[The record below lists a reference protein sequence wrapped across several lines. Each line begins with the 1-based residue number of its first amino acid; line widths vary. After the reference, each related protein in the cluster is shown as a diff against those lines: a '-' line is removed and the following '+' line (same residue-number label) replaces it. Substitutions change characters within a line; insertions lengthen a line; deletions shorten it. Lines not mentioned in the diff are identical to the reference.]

1 MISYRHRLVSLPALG
16 LLLPAVL
23 AGGCSSTDDTATV
36 AVPSPD
42 ARTSGHCRKLDGAL
56 PDKLDGLDRS
66 DPEPDSEFTAGWGG
80 SAIILRCGVPQPAKM
95 LEENPPSTTVDGQG
109 WLVEEPGDGSYR
121 FTSALR
127 EAYVEVTIS
136 KEHAKQGAGSLVDLS
151 RVLRKTIPEGIP
163 T

>member
-1 MISYRHRLVSLPALG
+1 MFSYRHRLATLPALS
-16 LLLPAVL
+16 LLVL
-23 AGGCSSTDDTATV
+23 AAGCSSTDDRATV

-42 ARTSGHCRKLDGAL
+42 SRTSGHCRKLHEAL
-56 PDKLDGLDRS
+56 PEQLDGLDRS
-66 DPEPDSEFTAGWGG
+66 DPEPGSDFTAGWGG
-80 SAIILRCGVPQPAKM
+80 SAIILRCGVVQPAKM
-95 LEENPPSTTVDGQG
+95 LDTDSSTTTVDGLG

-136 KEHAKQGAGSLVDLS
+136 EEHAKQGAGSLVDLG
-151 RVLRKTIPEGIP
+151 RVIKKTVPEGIA

>member
-1 MISYRHRLVSLPALG
+1 MNFFRHRLVQLPTLG
-16 LLLPAVL
+16 VLLLAT
-23 AGGCSSTDDTATV
+23 GCSWTDDTVTA

-42 ARTSGHCRKLDGAL
+42 SRTSGHCRKLHEAL
-56 PDKLDGLDRS
+56 PEQLDGLDRS
-66 DPEPDSEFTAGWGG
+66 DPEPSSEFTAGWGG
-80 SAIILRCGVPQPAKM
+80 SAIILRCGVPQPPKM
-95 LEENPPSTTVDGQG
+95 LEKNPPSTTVDGLG

-136 KEHAKQGAGSLVDLS
+136 KEHAKQGAGSLVDLG
-151 RVLRKTIPEGIP
+151 RVIKKTVPEGIA